1 MLIINQQKN
10 RLFNVRNAL
19 SINILGNFA
28 GEGETT
34 AIVSGDETLGVYL
47 NEKRACEVLRDI
59 GISYARGER
68 IYEMPEE

>member
-10 RLFNVRNAL
+10 RLFNVKNAL
-19 SINILGNFA
+19 SISTLSNFA

-34 AIVSGDETLGVYL
+34 EIVSGNEILGIYL

-68 IYEMPEE
+68 LYEMPEK